1 MFRNPSTKQD
11 IWKVLRKTDSKTK
24 TKQDWMSKLTR
35 VSFLCV
41 KSFTMIWDTLFAG
54 TLVSLDCR
62 IWSNAS
68 MCLVDFELH
77 IYFLLCRVCQYVHT
91 TACMDSASMV
101 PRANLI
107 TLCLDILMTMVWVI
121 RLFFIHLY
129 CHIRVIH
136 PCSSR
141 QTHLYQNH
149 LKFLIGEGSPRL
161 IATGRIKT
169 LILKPQMVH

>member
-1 MFRNPSTKQD
+1 MFWNPSTKQV
-11 IWKVLRKTDSKTK
+11 IWKVLRKTDSETK

-41 KSFTMIWDTLFAG
+41 KS
-54 TLVSLDCR
+54 CR

-68 MCLVDFELH
+68 MCLVDFELR
-77 IYFLLCRVCQYVHT
+77 IYFLLCRVYQYVHT

-149 LKFLIGEGSPRL
+149 LKFLIGEGSPRP
-161 IATGRIKT
+161 IAMGRIKT